1 MMPDEI
7 IAARQRS
14 HTKSCLRAVKTV
26 LVGIEDKPRDEQIR
40 RLDAA
45 ISHIESLNTIRDILK
60 ENSQ

>member
-1 MMPDEI
+1 MTPTELK
-7 IAARQRS
+7 AAHQLS

-26 LVGIEDKPRDEQIR
+26 LVDIEDKPRAEQIR

-45 ISHIESLNTIRDILK
+45 IDHLESLNTIRDIMK